1 MTEKRKPGRP
11 RGASSRLLA
20 NGERGARV
28 TLTIDG
34 ERVRRRMQLETS
46 DPAVADVKI
55 ERLQSTDHRRPP
67 LPRRDTFREV
77 SAVVLAARE
86 ARGICRVDVERGRI
100 ELHVLPFVGKLR
112 SEPFGDRALATIT
125 ADEVTELLSAKRDEG
140 YAFEQVKKIRAGMKY
155 VFEHHKLSVM
165 AHAPMPP
172 FQAALKKQRAVASD
186 EVLLAYLSWE
196 HPIERFR
203 VGVRMRQ
210 AMSAVSRCIG
220 GQRTN
225 DLHVATWEDN
235 LMVPERGEPSF
246 EEVWVPRTKGQAPQL
261 LETPEGVRPML
272 RRWWEQS
279 GRPRKGPVFPLLR
292 GERAGEA
299 RDEVQDSHAYAL
311 RQDLRRALG
320 LDVWDPRGGK
330 RLSGAWV
337 TGREPTA
344 KERALFEEG
353 RYTLPL
359 DFHSWRRAWSQ
370 ALKKVGANVQT
381 SAALTGHASD
391 LRAHGRYLS
400 NPTEAMA
407 VPAGV
412 VPQLLRGNPGQGV
425 SGVSPPAVSGSANP
439 ASGVPC
445 GKVLLGHELART
457 QGGHMAEKSDS
468 LMISLRARSDSNGRP
483 TASEVN
489 SEGVFQGFRD
499 ESVTSGHLES
509 DDERTHENGSG
520 QNSRAI
526 IEDPDELLRAT
537 VIAMMAAGDIDAATA
552 LLEVARRRKA
562 PLPDNIRKLGSYP
575 TGFRKGKS

>member
-11 RGASSRLLA
+11 RGAGQRRLA

-34 ERVRRRMQLETS
+34 ERVRRRVQLETS
-46 DPAVADVKI
+46 DPAVASVKI
-55 ERLQSTDHRRPP
+55 ERLQSTDHSRPP
-67 LPRRDTFREV
+67 LPRPDTFREV

-86 ARGICRVDVERGRI
+86 ARGLCRIDVERGRAL
-100 ELHVLPFVGKLR
+100 LHVYPFVGKLR
-112 SEPFGDRALATIT
+112 SQPFGDRALSTIT
-125 ADEVTELLSAKRDEG
+125 ADAVTELLEAKRDEG

-186 EVLLAYLSWE
+186 EVLLTYLSWE

-235 LMVPERGEPSF
+235 LMVPERGEHSF

-279 GRPRKGPVFPLLR
+279 ERPRKGPVFPLLR
-292 GERAGEA
+292 GERAGQA
-299 RDEVQDSHAYAL
+299 RDQVTDSHAHAL

-330 RLSGAWV
+330 RRSGAWAA
-337 TGREPTA
+337 GREPTP
-344 KERALFEEG
+344 KERALFVEG

-359 DFHSWRRAWSQ
+359 DFHSWRRA
-370 ALKKVGANVQT
+370 
-381 SAALTGHASD
+381 
-391 LRAHGRYLS
+391 
-400 NPTEAMA
+400 
-407 VPAGV
+407 
-412 VPQLLRGNPGQGV
+412 
-425 SGVSPPAVSGSANP
+425 
-439 ASGVPC
+439 
-445 GKVLLGHELART
+445 
-457 QGGHMAEKSDS
+457 
-468 LMISLRARSDSNGRP
+468 
-483 TASEVN
+483 
-489 SEGVFQGFRD
+489 
-499 ESVTSGHLES
+499 
-509 DDERTHENGSG
+509 
-520 QNSRAI
+520 
-526 IEDPDELLRAT
+526 
-537 VIAMMAAGDIDAATA
+537 
-552 LLEVARRRKA
+552 
-562 PLPDNIRKLGSYP
+562 
-575 TGFRKGKS
+575 